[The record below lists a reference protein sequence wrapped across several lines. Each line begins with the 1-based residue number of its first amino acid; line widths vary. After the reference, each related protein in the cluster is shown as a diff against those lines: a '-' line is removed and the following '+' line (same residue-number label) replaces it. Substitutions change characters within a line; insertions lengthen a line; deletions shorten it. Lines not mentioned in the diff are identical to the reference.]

1 MELKTKLQ
9 RLRGLIRKRGLQGIL
24 LSNRANF
31 SWLTGGFTS
40 HIRSDVEKGVAS
52 LWVTA
57 KTVELWCNS
66 IEEKRFLEE
75 EAKGLPFTYR
85 VHPWYEPPTFP
96 PQRRRDAEK
105 KLHFPKVNLRKTA
118 SDDGAY
124 GLASLKDEVAR
135 LRWALLPEEVERY
148 RKVGKLSG
156 EALETVG
163 KKVRKGWRENQVAA
177 ELSKEL
183 VDRGLEASVVLVG
196 SDERLKRYRHPLP
209 TTHKIDR
216 TVMMVICAKGHGLI
230 ANLTRIVHFGE
241 MPMDLKLRHHACL
254 RVECAMWAKTAIGVE
269 ARQVFQAGV
278 SEYSAQG
285 FEGEWKKH
293 HQGGP
298 TGYETRDYLATPTQ
312 REKLVANQA
321 IAWNPSIT
329 GTKSEDTVLLTKK
342 GLEVLT
348 PTRSWPMV
356 KVRYGGRTYE
366 RPDILVI
373 KS

>member
-1 MELKTKLQ
+1 MNREITAKLK
-9 RLRGLIRKRGLQGIL
+9 RLRGLLGAKGLQGLL

-31 SWLTGGFTS
+31 SWLTGGHTS

-57 KTVELWCNS
+57 KDVELWCNS

-85 VHPWYEPPTFP
+85 VHPWYET
-96 PQRRRDAEK
+96 PQPKLK
-105 KLHFPKVNLRKTA
+105 KA
-118 SDDGAY
+118 GSDDGAL
-124 GLASLKDEVAR
+124 GLPSLKKEIAR
-135 LRWALLPEEVERY
+135 LRWSLLPEEMARY
-148 RKVGKLSG
+148 RQVGKLSG
-156 EALETVG
+156 EALEIVG
-163 KKVRKGWRENQVAA
+163 KKVRQGWRENQVAA

-183 VDRGLEASVVLVG
+183 LGRGLEASVILVG

-209 TTHKIDR
+209 TSKKIER

-241 MPMDLKLRHHACL
+241 IPMDLKLRHHACL
-254 RVECAMWAKTAIGVE
+254 RVECAIWAKTAIGIE
-269 ARQVFQAGV
+269 AREVFQAGIA
-278 SEYSAQG
+278 EYANQG

-342 GLEVLT
+342 GLEVIT
-348 PTRSWPMV
+348 PTPNWPMV
-356 KVRYGGRTYE
+356 KVKYGGKTYV
-366 RPDILVI
+366 RPDILTG
-373 KS
+373 KK

>member
-1 MELKTKLQ
+1 MNLEFGAKLK
-9 RLRGLIRKRGLQGIL
+9 RFRGLLRVKGLQGVL

-52 LWVTA
+52 LWVTP
-57 KTVELWCNS
+57 KDVELWCNS

-85 VHPWYEPPTFP
+85 VHPWYEPIRPKF
-96 PQRRRDAEK
+96 K
-105 KLHFPKVNLRKTA
+105 KAA
-118 SDDGAY
+118 SDDGTY
-124 GLASLKDEVAR
+124 GLPSLKEDIAR
-135 LRWALLPEEVERY
+135 LRWSLLPEEMARY
-148 RKVGKLSG
+148 RQVGKLSG
-156 EALETVG
+156 EALEIVG

-183 VDRGLEASVVLVG
+183 VDRGLEPSVILVG
-196 SDERLKRYRHPLP
+196 ADERLKRYRHPLP

-241 MPMDLKLRHHACL
+241 MPMDLKLRHYACL
-254 RVECAMWAKTAIGVE
+254 QVECAMWAKTTVGVE
-269 ARQVFQAGV
+269 AREVFQAAV
-278 SEYSAQG
+278 SEYAAQG
-285 FEGEWKKH
+285 YDGEWKKH

-312 REKLVANQA
+312 RERLVANQA

-329 GTKSEDTVLLTKK
+329 GTKSEDTILLTKK
-342 GLEVLT
+342 GLEAIT
-348 PTRSWPMV
+348 PTPNWPMV
-356 KVRYGGRTYE
+356 KVSFGGKTYE
-366 RPDILVI
+366 RPNILI
-373 KS
+373 FGDR